1 MNPLSQISD
10 KKLII
15 FTAPSGAGK
24 TTIVRHLLKTREDI
38 AFSISACTR
47 EQRYGEVNGM
57 DYYFFTVAE
66 FMNKIERKEFV
77 EWEEVY
83 ENQFYGTLKSE
94 VDRIWSDGKHV
105 IFDIDVKGAH
115 RIKRE
120 FGDKAL
126 TVFVKPPTFEDLKNR
141 LISRKTEDE
150 ESLKKRIERV
160 REEMTYER
168 FFDITL
174 INQQLDEALV
184 NAEKIVDDFLAMS
197 TNKIS

>member
-1 MNPLSQISD
+1 
-10 KKLII
+10 
-15 FTAPSGAGK
+15 
-24 TTIVRHLLKTREDI
+24 
-38 AFSISACTR
+38 
-47 EQRYGEVNGM
+47 M

-66 FMNKIERKEFV
+66 FMKKIDKKEFV

-94 VDRIWSDGKHV
+94 VDRIWSLGKHV

-115 RIKRE
+115 RIKRK

-168 FFDITL
+168 FFDVTL
-174 INQQLDEALV
+174 INQHLDEALT
-184 NAEKIVDDFLAMS
+184 NAEQIVDDFLAMS